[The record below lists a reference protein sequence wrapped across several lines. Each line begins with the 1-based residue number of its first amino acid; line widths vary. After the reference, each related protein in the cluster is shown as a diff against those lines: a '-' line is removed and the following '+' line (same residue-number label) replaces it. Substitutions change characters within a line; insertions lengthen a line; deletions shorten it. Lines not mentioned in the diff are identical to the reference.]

1 MSSWVWVYY
10 STRNS
15 RKEFHRV
22 QKRQWL
28 PLVTEDS
35 FQTAMFGFKSEE
47 FLRRNVSLA
56 NVSERQKIRLASIS
70 TRDSYIA
77 ISAVI
82 FSRRWRSNSFYPT
95 AEIRLV
101 SFRRSSDRECK
112 SFIDLTQ
119 CLGDIPRKSIII
131 QHWNSQ
137 FSMSRR
143 PFNLEKLDQK
153 PSSCLYQRVD
163 LLPCLCHSL
172 LHCHNYKLIVID
184 LHNCDELSCDELS
197 CDELSARRIV
207 RDELS
212 ATNCPATNCPP
223 TVQIVLSAI
232 SNEAN
237 ALHTGQLIFIVLDSS
252 IHDRICDDLL
262 GWCNTISVLLS

>member
-1 MSSWVWVYY
+1 MSSWVSVYY
-10 STRNS
+10 SARNS

-56 NVSERQKIRLASIS
+56 NVSEQQKKIRLASIS

-77 ISAVI
+77 ISVVI

-119 CLGDIPRKSIII
+119 CLGDIPRKSTII
-131 QHWNSQ
+131 QHWNSR

-143 PFNLEKLDQK
+143 SFNLEKLDQK
-153 PSSCLYQRVD
+153 PSSCGSQRVD
-163 LLPCLCHSL
+163 LSLPLSLSHSL
-172 LHCHNYKLIVID
+172 FHCHNYW
-184 LHNCDELSCDELS
+184 
-197 CDELSARRIV
+197 
-207 RDELS
+207 
-212 ATNCPATNCPP
+212 
-223 TVQIVLSAI
+223 
-232 SNEAN
+232 
-237 ALHTGQLIFIVLDSS
+237 SS
-252 IHDRICDDLL
+252 RF
-262 GWCNTISVLLS
+262 NQ